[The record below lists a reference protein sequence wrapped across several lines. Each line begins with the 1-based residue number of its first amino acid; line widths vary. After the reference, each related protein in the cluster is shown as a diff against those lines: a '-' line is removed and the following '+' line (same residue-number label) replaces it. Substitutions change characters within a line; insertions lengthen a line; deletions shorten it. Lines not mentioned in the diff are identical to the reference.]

1 MEERISGFKLRGTW
15 EEIVEHGERIT
26 EALEDL
32 GDAFAMFD
40 DLFPGAAEFESRD
53 AFFHC

>member
-32 GDAFAMFD
+32 GISSEGSTNGVTGV
-40 DLFPGAAEFESRD
+40 PKPTNPSKQ
-53 AFFHC
+53 